1 MQYRCKCGV
10 LLDKPWMERAH
21 RCIYRE
27 MKRESRSFWK
37 KFMIVECILITFVA
51 IAYLLGI

>member
-1 MQYRCKCGV
+1 MSYRCKCGV
-10 LLDKPWMERAH
+10 MLDKPWMEKAH

-27 MKRESRSFWK
+27 MQRESSNFWK
-37 KFMIVECILITFVA
+37 KFMIVECILITFVV

>member
-1 MQYRCKCGV
+1 
-10 LLDKPWMERAH
+10 MERAH

-27 MKRESRSFWK
+27 MQRESRNFWK
-37 KFMIVECILITFVA
+37 KFMIVECILITFVV